1 MPSTVRAPVRGWLRA
16 TAGGPGRGRRALY
29 ALLSVPLGVVYV
41 ALFAGLVTSAVL
53 AVQGVGLVLA
63 VGLLMAARGLGG
75 LERALAR
82 RLLRL
87 RIAPDRQLRRSPE
100 GRLRQ
105 LTLVVVS
112 ASTWRTLG
120 WLGARVLLGAGVLAA
135 TLSGV
140 GGVVTLVVDAP
151 WSRVTALPLAGV
163 VAVVVV
169 VTVAAVDL
177 QVRLAAAIA
186 PRLLGTAPEEQLAV
200 LHRTSQRLAD
210 RNRLARDLHDTIGH
224 TLTASLLQAAAARRT
239 LAPAPGDPER
249 PVDPAFAR
257 QALEHIET
265 NTRTALAELDRALA
279 VLRDDGAR
287 GRDPVLDGPEL
298 DGPVLEGPD
307 LADLDGL
314 VTGLRDGGLP
324 VRLDVDG
331 TALADVPGTTSRLG
345 YRIVQEATTNVLR
358 HAGCTPTTVE
368 VVRDGALLTVRV
380 RNAAPQTRASRPGPG
395 GGTGLRSLQE
405 RAAAA
410 GGRLDTAPVP
420 GGGFELTATLP
431 LPAAT

>member
-1 MPSTVRAPVRGWLRA
+1 MPSLLRPAVRPWLRSA
-16 TAGGPGRGRRALY
+16 VGPGRGRRGLY
-29 ALLSVPLGVVYV
+29 ALLGVPLAAVYA
-41 ALFAGLVTSAVL
+41 ALFAGLVASAVL

-63 VGLLMAARGLGG
+63 VVLLMTARGLGG
-75 LERALAR
+75 LERVLAR
-82 RLLRL
+82 RLLGL
-87 RIAPDRQLRRSPE
+87 RIAPDRRLRQAE
-100 GRLRQ
+100 AGRLRR
-105 LTLVVVS
+105 LTLVVLS
-112 ASTWRTLG
+112 SSTWRTLG
-120 WLGARVLLGAGVLAA
+120 WLGARVLLGAGMLAA
-135 TLSGV
+135 LASGV
-140 GGVVTLVVDAP
+140 GGTLTLAVDGP
-151 WSRVTALPLAGV
+151 WSGWTVLPLAGLALV
-163 VAVVVV
+163 IVL
-169 VTVAAVDL
+169 VTLAALDL

-239 LAPAPGDPER
+239 LTPSPDDPAR

-279 VLRDDGAR
+279 VLRDDAAR
-287 GRDPVLDGPEL
+287 PAGSAQEPV
-298 DGPVLEGPD
+298 VEGPD

-324 VRLDVDG
+324 VRLEVDG
-331 TALADVPGTTSRLG
+331 AAVAGLPPATSRLG

-368 VVRDGALLTVRV
+368 VARDGTSLRVLV

-395 GGTGLRSLQE
+395 GGTGLHGLRE
-405 RAAAA
+405 RATAA
-410 GGRLDTAPVP
+410 GGRLETRPALD
-420 GGGFELTATLP
+420 GGFELTATLP
-431 LPAAT
+431 LSAPLSAP

>member
-1 MPSTVRAPVRGWLRA
+1 MPSSPRSQVWRWLRPD
-16 TAGGPGRGRRALY
+16 GGPGPGRRAAY
-29 ALLSVPLGVVYV
+29 ALLSVPLGLAYA
-41 ALFAGLVTSAVL
+41 ALFGGLVASAVL

-63 VGLLMAARGLGG
+63 VVLLMAARGLGG
-75 LERALAR
+75 LERTLAR
-82 RLLRL
+82 RLLDL
-87 RIAPDRQLRRSPE
+87 RIAPDRRLRRSPD
-100 GRLRQ
+100 GRLRR
-105 LTLVVVS
+105 LVLLVGS
-112 ASTWRTLG
+112 SSTWRTLG
-120 WLGARVLLGAGVLAA
+120 WLGARVLLGAGVFAALA
-135 TLSGV
+135 SGV
-140 GGVVTLVVDAP
+140 GGTLTLVVDGP
-151 WSRVTALPLAGV
+151 WSRWWSVPLAAVMVLV
-163 VAVVVV
+163 VAVTVV
-169 VTVAAVDL
+169 AVDL
-177 QVRLAAAIA
+177 QVRLAAVIA

-239 LAPAPGDPER
+239 LAPDPSGG

-279 VLRDDGAR
+279 VLRDDGVA
-287 GRDPVLDGPEL
+287 PSPDGP
-298 DGPVLEGPD
+298 G

-331 TALADVPGTTSRLG
+331 AAVADLPAATSRLG

-368 VVRDGALLTVRV
+368 VARDAAALTVRV
-380 RNAAPQTRASRPGPG
+380 RNAAPETTASRPGPG
-395 GGTGLRSLQE
+395 GGTGLRSLRE
-405 RAAAA
+405 RATAA
-410 GGRLDTAPVP
+410 GGRLDTRPAPD
-420 GGGFELTATLP
+420 GGFELTATLP
-431 LPAAT
+431 LQVRT

>member
-1 MPSTVRAPVRGWLRA
+1 MPSTVRPRVRRWLRS
-16 TAGGPGRGRRALY
+16 AGGPGRGRRAAY
-29 ALLSVPLGVVYV
+29 ALLSVPLGAVYA
-41 ALFAGLVTSAVL
+41 ALFAGLLASAVL

-63 VGLLMAARGLGG
+63 VVLLMTARGLGG

-82 RLLRL
+82 RLLGL
-87 RIAPDRQLRRSPE
+87 RIAPDRQLRRAPE
-100 GRLRQ
+100 GRLRR

-112 ASTWRTLG
+112 SSTWRTLG

-135 TLSGV
+135 LASGV
-140 GGVVTLVVDAP
+140 GGTLTLAVDAP
-151 WSRVTALPLAGV
+151 WSRWSAVPLAGV
-163 VAVVVV
+163 ALVVVV
-169 VTVAAVDL
+169 VTLAALDL

-239 LAPAPGDPER
+239 LAPDADDPAR

-265 NTRTALAELDRALA
+265 NTRAALAELDRALA

-287 GRDPVLDGPEL
+287 PQEPSLDGPGL
-298 DGPVLEGPD
+298 G
-307 LADLDGL
+307 DLDSL
-314 VTGLRDGGLP
+314 VTGLRHGGLP
-324 VRLDVDG
+324 VRLDVDS
-331 TALADVPGTTSRLG
+331 TDVAELQGSTSRLG

-368 VVRDGALLTVRV
+368 VGRDGACVTVRV
-380 RNAAPQTRASRPGPG
+380 RNDAPQTTASRPGPG
-395 GGTGLRSLQE
+395 GGTGLRSLRE
-405 RAAAA
+405 RAVAV
-410 GGRLDTAPVP
+410 GGRLDTRPVP
-420 GGGFELTATLP
+420 DGGFELTATLP
-431 LPAAT
+431 LEAAR

>member
-1 MPSTVRAPVRGWLRA
+1 MPSSAASPLRRWLRSA
-16 TAGGPGRGRRALY
+16 AGPGRGRRALY
-29 ALLSVPLGVVYV
+29 ALLSVPLALAYA

-63 VGLLMAARGLGG
+63 VVLLMTARGLGG

-82 RLLRL
+82 RLLGL

-100 GRLRQ
+100 GRLRR
-105 LTLVVVS
+105 LTLLVVS
-112 ASTWRTLG
+112 SSTWRTLG

-135 TLSGV
+135 LAAGIGGTL
-140 GGVVTLVVDAP
+140 TLAIDGP
-151 WSRVTALPLAGV
+151 WSRWSALPLAV
-163 VAVVVV
+163 VALVIVV
-169 VTVAAVDL
+169 VTLAALDL

-239 LAPAPGDPER
+239 LAPHPDDAQR

-287 GRDPVLDGPEL
+287 PLGPAAFH
-298 DGPVLEGPD
+298 EGPD
-307 LADLDGL
+307 LDDLDGL

-324 VRLDVDG
+324 VRLDVDAAVVG
-331 TALADVPGTTSRLG
+331 EVPGETSRLG

-368 VVRDGALLTVRV
+368 VARQGSALKVRV
-380 RNAAPQTRASRPGPG
+380 RNDAPQTTASRPGPG
-395 GGTGLRSLQE
+395 GGTGLRSLRE
-405 RAAAA
+405 RTAAV
-410 GGRLDTAPVP
+410 GGRLDTRPVAD
-420 GGGFELTATLP
+420 GGFELTATLP
-431 LPAAT
+431 LREPA